1 VNTTARI
8 ICLVLL
14 TASGMAGSA
23 LAQEVTLTFAP
34 ERTTV
39 SFTLDDVLHTVHG
52 SFSLKSGVVHFNPAT
67 DAISGN
73 IIVDAMSGNSGSVGR
88 DRKMHKEVL
97 DSSRYPE
104 VTFQPDHVQGTV
116 SSQGTSTVEVHGLF
130 GIHGGEHEIV
140 APARVELAHDHW
152 DLTVHFD
159 IPYVKWG
166 MKDPSTFVLRVEK
179 TVAIDLHASGPNPW
193 VAQR

>member
-1 VNTTARI
+1 MNATARI

-52 SFSLKSGVVHFNPAT
+52 SFSLKSGVVHFNPST

-73 IIVDAMSGNSGSVGR
+73 IIVGAMSGNSGSVGR

-97 DSSRYPE
+97 DSSSYPE
-104 VTFQPDHVQGTV
+104 VTFQPDHLTTCKGQSRLRAPLPWKSMDCSAFTV
-116 SSQGTSTVEVHGLF
+116 GSMRSWYPHAWNWRTTI
-130 GIHGGEHEIV
+130 GI
-140 APARVELAHDHW
+140 
-152 DLTVHFD
+152 
-159 IPYVKWG
+159 
-166 MKDPSTFVLRVEK
+166 
-179 TVAIDLHASGPNPW
+179 
-193 VAQR
+193 